1 MNKKKKYLDR
11 QTTEKRGKYSPIQLL
26 KTCSILFQNSTWNK
40 NYLSSCQSGCLKLSK
55 YYCKT
60 ILEIRIQFLPIWL
73 PIQLLK
79 TFWYYCKT
87 ILNTRMKNIC
97 WSSCISVCLKVAK
110 YTKLFIKQK
119 WKLPMQLP
127 IVSVKTFKTLLQSFT
142 HSKCYCKTIPST

>member
-11 QTTEKRGKYSPIQLL
+11 QTTAKKGGNIHKSNCLKLAKYSSKTLL
-26 KTCSILFQNSTWNK
+26 ETNP
-40 NYLSSCQSGCLKLSK
+40 SSCQSGCLKLSK

-119 WKLPMQLP
+119 
-127 IVSVKTFKTLLQSFT
+127 
-142 HSKCYCKTIPST
+142 